1 MLKNYEK
8 LSCIPGIFQAI
19 FQANGDLLPF
29 YWQRTN
35 AVLTEEI
42 DTKIKLIL
50 KLKLVIDS
58 G

>member
-1 MLKNYEK
+1 MYSGNFPSNF
-8 LSCIPGIFQAI
+8 LS
-19 FQANGDLLPF
+19 NGDLSPF